1 MSGKVKKEEGG
12 EATPR
17 TGPRGGTTTVARSGL
32 VKKNLW
38 IAAEMGE
45 WLRWAA
51 FHERKTEAW
60 IVRLGLQVVKEHYEE
75 TGQWPKA

>member
-1 MSGKVKKEEGG
+1 MSGKVKKAEEG
-12 EATPR
+12 EATPG
-17 TGPRGGTTTVARSGL
+17 TGPRGGTTTVTESGMR
-32 VKKNLW
+32 KKNLW

-51 FHERKTEAW
+51 FHEKKTEAW
-60 IVRLGLQVVKEHYEE
+60 IVRLGLQVVRRHYEE